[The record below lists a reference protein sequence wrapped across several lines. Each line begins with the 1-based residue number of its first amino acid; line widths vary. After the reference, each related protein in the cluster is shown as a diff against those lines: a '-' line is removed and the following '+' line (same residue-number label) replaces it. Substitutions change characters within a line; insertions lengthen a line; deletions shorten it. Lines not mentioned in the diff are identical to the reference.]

1 MLWIIPD
8 MMAAMT
14 PMFDYV
20 LWYILALAFIC
31 TVPILIRDIF
41 RR

>member
-8 MMAAMT
+8 MLAAML

-20 LWYILALAFIC
+20 LWYIFALAFLV
-31 TVPILIRDIF
+31 TVPDLIRDLF

>member
-8 MMAAMT
+8 MMAAMI

-20 LWYILALAFIC
+20 LWYILALAFLC
-31 TVPILIRDIF
+31 AVPVIIRDIF